1 MNKFYRWCCDITLYV
16 FKVARDENNLTYIN
30 KLINI
35 DKCDV
40 GEKYC

>member
-1 MNKFYRWCCDITLYV
+1 MIFIGGVVTSPNMCSKLHET
-16 FKVARDENNLTYIN
+16 ENALTYIN
-30 KLINI
+30 KLINM

>member
-1 MNKFYRWCCDITLYV
+1 MFCKGGTCTAPIFV

>member
-1 MNKFYRWCCDITLYV
+1 MFCKGGTCTALSFV